1 LIGVGPRS
9 PKYSDREWLIA
20 MVVVTIMQF
29 GCWFALWRTGVA
41 RAPLIGL
48 YDIVALTGLGVA
60 LIVFFLWHLF
70 HIYREGEVS
79 PAKRMVRGLDGRRV
93 LAVVMASVLA
103 PITAGAF
110 SAMKAAIPLV
120 VPFYLDGPLTDFE
133 RTIFGTDAWR
143 ISHSLLGW
151 ATPLIDTFY
160 LSWLPVILLAFNF
173 VLLSRPSPTKTRS
186 MIAYL
191 LMWPVVGTVGSYI
204 LSSAGPIFHD
214 ALLGGHSGLLD
225 ALQREGAKGTLL
237 AYNHLW
243 IAYANRFDTLGG
255 GISAMPSMH
264 IGMACWLALTFRAY
278 FPKQQWIGWTY
289 MACIWL
295 SSIHLG
301 WHYATDG
308 IGGSIGALIVWR
320 VAKALSGLKLPTGE
334 GHFQAEAAAVD

>member
-1 LIGVGPRS
+1 M
-9 PKYSDREWLIA
+9 A
-20 MVVVTIMQF
+20 AVTIVQF

-48 YDIVALTGLGVA
+48 YDVVALTGLGVA
-60 LIVFFLWHLF
+60 LVVFFLWHLF
-70 HIYREGEVS
+70 QIYREGELS
-79 PAKRMVRGLDGRRV
+79 PAKRMIRDLDGHRII
-93 LAVVMASVLA
+93 AVIIATVLA

-120 VPFYLDGPLTDFE
+120 VPFYLDGPLTHFE
-133 RTIFGTDAWR
+133 RIVFGTDAWR
-143 ISHSLLGW
+143 ITHSFLGW

-160 LSWLPVILLAFNF
+160 LSWLPVMLLAFNF
-173 VLLSRPSPTKTRS
+173 VLLSRPSPVKTRS

-191 LMWPVVGTVGSYI
+191 LMWPAVGTIGGYL

-225 ALQREGAKGTLL
+225 ALKQEGAKGTLL

-243 IAYANRFDTLGG
+243 TAYANRFNTLGG

-264 IGMACWLALTFRAY
+264 IGMACWLALTVQSY
-278 FPKQQWIGWTY
+278 FPKVQWAGWTY
-289 MACIWL
+289 MGCIWL

-308 IGGSIGALIVWR
+308 VGGVIGALIIWR
-320 VAKALSGLKLPTGE
+320 AAGAIASLRFPTKE
-334 GHFQAEAAAVD
+334 TRFQAEAAVVD

>member
-1 LIGVGPRS
+1 MTGVNRRTS
-9 PKYSDREWLIA
+9 EYSDREWLIA
-20 MVVVTIMQF
+20 MAAVTVVQF
-29 GCWFALWRTGVA
+29 VCWFALWRTGVA

-60 LIVFFLWHLF
+60 LIVFVLHYLF
-70 HIYREGEVS
+70 AIHREGEES
-79 PAKRMVRGLDGRRV
+79 PAKRMARDFDARRAI
-93 LAVVMASVLA
+93 AVAIATVLA

-120 VPFYLDGPLTDFE
+120 VPFYLDGPLTGFE
-133 RTIFGTDAWR
+133 QTIFGTDAWR
-143 ISHSLLGW
+143 ISHALLWW

-160 LSWLPVILLAFNF
+160 LSWLPVMLLAFNF
-173 VLLSRPSPTKTRS
+173 VLLSRPSPVKTRA

-191 LMWPVVGTVGSYI
+191 LMWPVVGTVGSYL

-225 ALQREGAKGTLL
+225 ALQREGAKGTLM
-237 AYNHLW
+237 AYDHLW
-243 IAYANRFDTLGG
+243 TSYANRFATLGG

-264 IGMACWLALTFRAY
+264 IGMACWLALSFRSY

-289 MACIWL
+289 MGCIWL

-308 IGGSIGALIVWR
+308 VGGVIGALLVWR
-320 VAKALSGLKLPTGE
+320 AAGAIAGLK
-334 GHFQAEAAAVD
+334 FQRPFEAKAAAVD